1 MDYMTWLKLRGAL
14 RGSWVLLALLGFLIL
29 ISLKNGIGIAE
40 ALGQIWPLSLL
51 FLVHI
56 GINYYKL
63 SK

>member
-1 MDYMTWLKLRGAL
+1 MDYMIWLKIRSAL
-14 RGSWVLLALLGFLIL
+14 KSSWVLLALVGFLIL
-29 ISLKNGIGIAE
+29 ISLKNGIGIVE
-40 ALGQIWPLSLL
+40 TLKQIWPISFL